1 MQMKTRDGVEQ
12 QKCLA
17 DVDQDSVM
25 LIVLSVVN
33 YVTDIAVLLNSQSTA
48 VRQNPFTLILLSQV
62 FKGRVYLISN
72 YLC

>member
-1 MQMKTRDGVEQ
+1 M
-12 QKCLA
+12 A
-17 DVDQDSVM
+17 DVDQESVM

-48 VRQNPFTLILLSQV
+48 VRQNLFTLILLSQV